1 MLQAIALTLL
11 IAIDYYWFE
20 MERELGWAMSIVI
33 AAGFMFTYLV
43 YLVFDST
50 TIEAVAEYNFKNDEH

>member
-1 MLQAIALTLL
+1 LL